1 MDKQHDKEAASVEA
15 SSPANSIDTSEKAT
29 PPDADRTLPGT
40 LPSSIEEA
48 TKPLEEST
56 FTSEHDISRNHAEPT
71 AVTGT
76 TNDNAIEGEYIDVG
90 GGD

>member
-1 MDKQHDKEAASVEA
+1 MDKQHKNDSASIEAAS
-15 SSPANSIDTSEKAT
+15 PTNPIDAPEKAKA
-29 PPDADRTLPGT
+29 PDADRTRPGT
-40 LPSSIEEA
+40 VPSPIEEA

-56 FTSEHDISRNHAEPT
+56 FTSEHDISRDHAEPT
-71 AVTGT
+71 DVTGT